1 MKVLEISHMYPL
13 FYDLNNGIAIHKQI
27 KKIKNKRY
35 EILVI
40 SPIPWTPFP
49 AKYMTNKWKL
59 YSKIPKYKVIEDVEV
74 YHPRYLTFPKSYFL
88 SSSGIRMYYGIKKL
102 VEKLWHIFPFDI
114 IHSHMA
120 LPDGYVGMLL
130 SKDYNKP
137 LIITFQA
144 TDLDIT
150 AKHNNNCLQSLK
162 KVFMTADK
170 IISPSPRL
178 NKQLFDQFKIKS
190 NTIGYGIDPKNIFM
204 GDNNIKFK
212 YKDNFILLSVSRLIK
227 TKGIDLNLYAL
238 KKLITRYN
246 NLFYLVIG
254 DGPARQELECLVNDL
269 GLKGHIKFIGQQPHN
284 RVMEYMSIC
293 EIFTMPSW
301 QETFGLV
308 YIEAMAHGKPVIGVK
323 GQGIDGI
330 VEHKKNGMLVEP
342 KDVDSLV
349 KGMEYLINHPQEAK
363 KMGERAKELV
373 FENYTWEQNAEKTL
387 KIYQEALR
395 KSPQLNICI

>member
-27 KKIKNKRY
+27 KKIKDKGC

-49 AKYMTNKWKL
+49 VKYISNKWKL
-59 YSKIPKYKVIEDVEV
+59 YSEVPTHKIIEDIEIF
-74 YHPRYLTFPKSYFL
+74 YPRYLVFPKAYFL
-88 SSSGIRMYYGIKKL
+88 ASSGIRMYHGIKKII
-102 VEKLWHIFPFDI
+102 EKLWHIFPFDI
-114 IHSHMA
+114 IHAHMA
-120 LPDGYVGMLL
+120 LPDGYAGMLL

-190 NTIGYGIDPKNIFM
+190 NTIVYGIDPKNIFI
-204 GDNNIKFK
+204 GDSNIKFK

-227 TKGIDLNLYAL
+227 TKGIVLNIYAL
-238 KKLITRYN
+238 KELVKCYKRIIYLI
-246 NLFYLVIG
+246 VG
-254 DGPARQELECLVNDL
+254 DGPQGQYLKDLVLNL
-269 GLKGHIKFIGQQPHN
+269 GLEKNVKFIGQLPN
-284 RVMEYMSIC
+284 KNVMEYMSIC
-293 EIFTMPSW
+293 DLFILPSW
-301 QETFGLV
+301 QETLGLV
-308 YIEAMAHGKPVIGVK
+308 YLEAMAHGKPVVGVK

-330 VEHKKNGMLVEP
+330 VEHKRNGMLVEP
-342 KDVDSLV
+342 QDINSLV
-349 KGMEYLINHPQEAK
+349 EVIAYLIDHSQEAK
-363 KMGERAKELV
+363 KMGERAKKLV
-373 FENYTWEQNAEKTL
+373 FENYTWEENTEKTI
-387 KIYQEALR
+387 KIYKEALNSD
-395 KSPQLNICI
+395 K